1 MHIYVVRLGFL
12 YFQRYHE
19 ESEGILFTPNL
30 KDAYWMNK
38 SNAEKVR
45 GEIGGE
51 IYSLEL
57 SLVKCD
63 KAE

>member
-1 MHIYVVRLGFL
+1 MKIYVVRLGFL
-12 YFQRYHE
+12 YFQRYQE
-19 ESEGILFTPNL
+19 ETESVLFTPNL
-30 KDAYWMNK
+30 KDAFWTNR
-38 SNAEKVR
+38 STAEKIQAD
-45 GEIGGE
+45 IGGE